1 MRETITKQAQNVL
14 LLRKLAAERAYN
26 EKMQPLFETTEYQEL
41 NKKLT
46 KLLIANARA
55 ESLGEKP
62 NKTLEKEL
70 SSQMENLKRSA
81 GLANVKI
88 AYTCPLCR
96 DEGFVDGQM
105 CKCLKTEI
113 SKILLQESGFDKLES
128 FDSSMQTSGD
138 LAKHYALMEE
148 WCNKNSEKT
157 LIYLSGPTGVGKTH
171 LVRCMANEL
180 IANGKIVKLVTAF
193 NMNQDFREFS
203 KTNNDEILN
212 KYTTPEVLVIDDL
225 GTEPKYDGVTI
236 ELLYL
241 VINERKVKKLPTIIT
256 SNLDLADIRDTYDE
270 RIYSR
275 IVDRQ
280 TSINLLLNGADRRV
294 QK

>member
-1 MRETITKQAQNVL
+1 MRQDLIRKAQNVL
-14 LLRKLAAERAYN
+14 LERKLKAENEYN
-26 EKMQPLFETTEYQEL
+26 SKMQSLFESEEYQKL
-41 NKKLT
+41 NRKLT
-46 KLLIANARA
+46 KLLISNARA

-70 SSQMENLKRSA
+70 LSQIESMKKNA
-81 GLANVKI
+81 GLADVKLS
-88 AYTCPLCR
+88 YNCPDCK
-96 DEGFVDGQM
+96 DEGFVDGKM

-113 SKILLQESGFDKLES
+113 SKILLQESGFEKLES
-128 FDSSMQTSGD
+128 FATSAKTSGD
-138 LAKHYALMEE
+138 LSKHYALMQE
-148 WCNKNSEKT
+148 WCNKDSNKT
-157 LIYLSGPTGVGKTH
+157 LIYLAGPTGVGKTH

-180 IANGKIVKLVTAF
+180 IGQGKIVKLVTAF
-193 NMNQDFREFS
+193 NMNQDFKEFA
-203 KTNNDEILN
+203 KTSNEELLN
-212 KYTTPEVLVIDDL
+212 KYTSPEILVIDDL
-225 GTEPKYDGVTI
+225 GTEPKYKDVTI

-280 TSINLLLNGADRRV
+280 TSINLLLNGEDRRI
-294 QK
+294 KK